1 MDVDVEEQ
9 TEVIQVP
16 EHNDVYASDVL
27 NDFANVRILL
37 LSLHSGAQ
45 VAFVPVRWI
54 ASTWLTFFFSGFIRS
69 PGTIH

>member
-1 MDVDVEEQ
+1 MDVEEQ

-37 LSLHSGAQ
+37 LSLHSGK
-45 VAFVPVRWI
+45 
-54 ASTWLTFFFSGFIRS
+54 WLSYQCAE
-69 PGTIH
+69 